1 MVTVTV
7 RFGPAEAYAAPVTD
21 PNAPS
26 RFTPSITATTGPGA
40 PQGGVP
46 VVGITTPNAQGIS
59 LNQYRS
65 FVVDPIGLILNNST
79 VGGGTFLGGQVGA
92 SGNLAASGPASLII
106 NQVSSQTS
114 AQINGTVEVFG
125 APAGLVFAA
134 SGGVYTS
141 GTAAAPPLDQSA
153 AER

>member
-1 MVTVTV
+1 M
-7 RFGPAEAYAAPVTD
+7 
-21 PNAPS
+21 

-59 LNQYRS
+59 LNQHRS
-65 FVVDPIGLILNNST
+65 FVVDPIGLILNNSEP
-79 VGGGTFLGGQVGA
+79 VGGGTFLGWPWSAQ
-92 SGNLAASGPASLII
+92 AAISPHPARPAWII

-125 APAGLVFAA
+125 APAGLVFKAPPAGSTPAA
-134 SGGVYTS
+134 
-141 GTAAAPPLDQSA
+141 TAAAPPLDQSMPPSC
-153 AER
+153 